1 MNRQLISYRFPY
13 LPINVQ
19 VRQLE
24 EDVEALLDTGF
35 DGYDAVP
42 AGFFPTDEP
51 PDLSVSCV
59 LADDSVVL
67 APAYYGT
74 VRLGSF
80 VPFVA
85 LIAVLGSELLVG
97 RDSPAISPSS
107 STTVSASSLSPETD
121 G

>member
-1 MNRQLISYRFPY
+1 MNQRLISDRFPY
-13 LPINVQ
+13 LPIKVQ
-19 VRQLE
+19 IRQRE
-24 EDVEALLDTGF
+24 EDVEALVDTGF
-35 DGYDAVP
+35 DGYVAVP
-42 AGFFPTDEP
+42 SGFFSANDP

-97 RDSPAISPSS
+97 RELTSHF
-107 STTVSASSLSPETD
+107 TVILDHGERVIVEP
-121 G
+121 